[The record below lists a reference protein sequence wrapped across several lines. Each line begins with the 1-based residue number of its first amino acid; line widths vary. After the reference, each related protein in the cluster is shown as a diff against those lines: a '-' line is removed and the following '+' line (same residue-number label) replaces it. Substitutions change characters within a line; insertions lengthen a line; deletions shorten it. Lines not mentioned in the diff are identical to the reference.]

1 MVIKFNHAAI
11 KFTHLIKLWVKN
23 SVATLLIL
31 TFSPSAALPACL
43 LEKFHSGLSQQ
54 GVFFKGIFKKG
65 QLSSFFSAAKIP
77 HI

>member
-31 TFSPSAALPACL
+31 TFSPSVLQVLPLPPVC
-43 LEKFHSGLSQQ
+43 
-54 GVFFKGIFKKG
+54 
-65 QLSSFFSAAKIP
+65 
-77 HI
+77 